1 MTKILNLG
9 SLNIDY
15 VYFVDNFVK
24 PGETMS
30 SITLSK
36 FAGGKGL
43 NQSIALANAGAKVFH
58 VGKTGKEAKFLINT
72 LKKSSVNCSFIELSN
87 DESGHA
93 IIQVNKKGEN
103 CIIIHGGT
111 NKTINIKL
119 LKMAFANFAEGD
131 FFLTQ
136 NETNLISEA
145 FNIAKKKKM
154 KIVFNP
160 APITKDIKK
169 YPLDMVDILILNE
182 SELEKLFGK
191 IQNFKKLIDIRKKF
205 NFETIILTLG
215 AKGAVI
221 CEQNNLHFEPA
232 VKVKTVDTTAAG
244 DTFVGFFIAQ
254 KMQGKNS
261 LEAVKIAVK
270 ASAIC
275 VQKKGASN
283 SIPKLKE
290 VILS

>member
-1 MTKILNLG
+1 
-9 SLNIDY
+9 
-15 VYFVDNFVK
+15 
-24 PGETMS
+24 
-30 SITLSK
+30 
-36 FAGGKGL
+36 
-43 NQSIALANAGAKVFH
+43 
-58 VGKTGKEAKFLINT
+58 
-72 LKKSSVNCSFIELSN
+72 
-87 DESGHA
+87 
-93 IIQVNKKGEN
+93 
-103 CIIIHGGT
+103 
-111 NKTINIKL
+111 
-119 LKMAFANFAEGD
+119 
-131 FFLTQ
+131 
-136 NETNLISEA
+136 
-145 FNIAKKKKM
+145 
-154 KIVFNP
+154 
-160 APITKDIKK
+160 ITKDIKK
-169 YPLDMVDILILNE
+169 YHLDMVDILILNE

>member
-169 YPLDMVDILILNE
+169 YPLDMVDILI
-182 SELEKLFGK
+182 
-191 IQNFKKLIDIRKKF
+191 
-205 NFETIILTLG
+205 
-215 AKGAVI
+215 
-221 CEQNNLHFEPA
+221 
-232 VKVKTVDTTAAG
+232 
-244 DTFVGFFIAQ
+244 
-254 KMQGKNS
+254 
-261 LEAVKIAVK
+261 
-270 ASAIC
+270 
-275 VQKKGASN
+275 
-283 SIPKLKE
+283 
-290 VILS
+290 